1 METYF
6 KSSLSDFRV
15 TFTLIDQCQDPSGRR
30 NITYTVKPN
39 IVNENKVN
47 LFQRIHNLSR
57 FYQFYEHRVF
67 CRLCQEEF
75 NDTLIYNRNALLNA
89 CLICFIG
96 FSRQANCRTKCQLW
110 SD

>member
-47 LFQRIHNLSR
+47 LFQRIHSLS
-57 FYQFYEHRVF
+57 
-67 CRLCQEEF
+67 
-75 NDTLIYNRNALLNA
+75 
-89 CLICFIG
+89 
-96 FSRQANCRTKCQLW
+96 
-110 SD
+110 